1 MTIKELQN
9 EMVQAMKSGD
19 KFRKGVI
26 STTIARIKNAAI
38 DQGCRDN
45 IPETMVDA
53 ELLKAKK
60 ITEEMITTCP
70 ESRADLLEDYKKQL
84 AIICEFAPTLISD
97 EDEIRKLVCDVVN
110 GEYEFVKQNK
120 GKIMKIVMP
129 VLKGKVDM
137 SVANK
142 VIGQMIGQ

>member
-60 ITEEMITTCP
+60 ITEEMIATCP

-97 EDEIRKLVCDVVN
+97 EDEIRKLVYDVVN

-137 SVANK
+137 SIANK
-142 VIGQMIGQ
+142 VIGQMIG

>member
-1 MTIKELQN
+1 MTLSELQQQ
-9 EMVQAMKSGD
+9 MIAAMKSGD

-26 STTIARIKNAAI
+26 STTIAHIKNAAI

-45 IPETMVDA
+45 IPETTIDA

-60 ITEEMITTCP
+60 ITEEMIATCP

-142 VIGQMIGQ
+142 VIGQMIG

>member
-60 ITEEMITTCP
+60 ITEEMIATCP

-97 EDEIRKLVCDVVN
+97 EDEIRKLVYDVVN

-137 SVANK
+137 SIANK
-142 VIGQMIGQ
+142 VIGQIIG

>member
-38 DQGCRDN
+38 DRGCRDN

-60 ITEEMITTCP
+60 ITEEMIATCP

-142 VIGQMIGQ
+142 VIGQMIG

>member
-60 ITEEMITTCP
+60 ITEEMIATCP
-70 ESRADLLEDYKKQL
+70 ESRTDLLEDYKKQL

-142 VIGQMIGQ
+142 VIGQMIG